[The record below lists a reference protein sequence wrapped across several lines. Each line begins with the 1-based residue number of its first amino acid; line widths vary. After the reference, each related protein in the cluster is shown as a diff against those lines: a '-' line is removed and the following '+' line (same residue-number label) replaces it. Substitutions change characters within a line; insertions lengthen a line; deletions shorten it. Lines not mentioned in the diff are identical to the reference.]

1 MAVIGTLVAKLNMDS
16 RGFSRGAQK
25 AQGDMGRLSGS
36 ISKVSTL
43 AVAAGAAAVAGIGA
57 VGGLGIKLVAEAE
70 QAEVAFTTMLGSAE
84 AAKKM
89 LVDLKTFAASTPFQ
103 LGELRDSA
111 RQLMA
116 FGVAGENVLPLMK
129 TMGDLAAGTQ
139 KPIGDFVDIFGKVK
153 ASGIAALGDI
163 NRLADRGVPI
173 YTALAETMGVAEG
186 DIRWLA
192 SSGKIGLA
200 ELQKA
205 LESVVGAGGLFENS
219 MEKQSKTLSG
229 IWSTLKDNV
238 LFVIEDIAR
247 AFVDGFNLKGIL
259 SDGIGGIQSMK
270 EVIAGIVPFIK
281 QWARAVRAEFDM
293 MIEFAG
299 MIASSFSSAFSA
311 IADYAGVSFT
321 DITDLAMKFL
331 VAMEYG
337 FTNWDKIAGIVITSV
352 MLKAVKMFNE
362 FTHFFTGVLPALLSG
377 FTDNWGNTFRTAADY
392 VMTVFINIG
401 QNIRNVMGSVW
412 DYIASGGKKELS
424 LAWVPLTEG
433 FHNSIKQ
440 IKIPDRVKSQLE
452 MSLQNELDSLN
463 NEVATGFQQLLDE
476 RMAPMQDG
484 GKEPAKKKKPPELP
498 TMESSQ
504 GGKSGSV
511 TAKQKGT
518 TEAFS
523 AIIGAKNNY
532 ENKLLENAKK
542 ANVIAE
548 QQLDALNDLVEGSGN
563 QPPVVSLGA
572 YA

>member
-116 FGVAGENVLPLMK
+116 FGVAGEDVLPLMK

-186 DIRWLA
+186 DIRGLA
-192 SSGKIGLA
+192 SSGKIGLS

-247 AFVDGFNLKGIL
+247 AIVDGFNLKGIL

-293 MIEFAG
+293 MIDFAG

-352 MLKAVKMFNE
+352 MLKAVMMFNE

-463 NEVATGFQQLLDE
+463 SEVATGFQQLLDE

-484 GKEPAKKKKPPELP
+484 GTEPTKKKKPPELP

-542 ANVIAE
+542 ANDIAE